1 MLSLRVLAGQTPK
14 ATLFISAR
22 SPKPPSSPP
31 WTHSHLIPS
40 PLSPHLAHELGT
52 DDPVMNWALTTLS
65 PQNTPRAL
73 PHHQQRH
80 ALIDQGPYWDI
91 VCTRC

>member
-31 WTHSHLIPS
+31 WAHFHLIPS
-40 PLSPHLAHELGT
+40 PLSSNLAHELGT
-52 DDPVMNWALTTLS
+52 EDPVPTE
-65 PQNTPRAL
+65 L
-73 PHHQQRH
+73 P
-80 ALIDQGPYWDI
+80 QGPTPSS
-91 VCTRC
+91 VTLCAH